1 MSVSQEHRDRVLA
14 HLEQQARDP
23 FAKIEDGPPRRVAD
37 DLRNVLRIVASNPK
51 RST

>member
-14 HLEQQARDP
+14 HLEQQAGDP
-23 FAKIEDGPPRRVAD
+23 FAKIEYGPPRRVAD
-37 DLRNVLRIVASNPK
+37 DLRNMLRVAVNNTK